1 MVTTLYIDGM
11 RTVHCARAIFT
22 ALTAV
27 DGIAT
32 ADVAVGRATLE
43 HAYPLDESALMAA
56 VGAAGYHLREIVS
69 DRRRLSLLTDDDT
82 A

>member
-27 DGIAT
+27 DGIAG

-43 HAYPLDESALMAA
+43 HAHPLDEDALIAA
-56 VGAAGYHLREIVS
+56 VDAAGYQLREIVS
-69 DRRRLSLLTDDDT
+69 DRRRLSLLADDDT